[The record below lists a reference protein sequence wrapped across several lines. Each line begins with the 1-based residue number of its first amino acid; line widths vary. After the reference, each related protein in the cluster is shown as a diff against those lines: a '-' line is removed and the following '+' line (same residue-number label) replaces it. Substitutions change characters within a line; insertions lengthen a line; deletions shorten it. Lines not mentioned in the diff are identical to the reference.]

1 MEADIIGL
9 NKILDCI
16 KGSSFTKLAV
26 YRYPQNSG
34 NIPVFE
40 KLNAKSN
47 HELVKDFNEWGK
59 NIDNS
64 VIYEINLFDNVL
76 VSFDEN
82 GQEKLK
88 RDNAKNGKAKFYIQF
103 KKDSNNN
110 NYSNNSNNT
119 DMATIVG
126 LVSENLRKSQE
137 DNLILKELAEL
148 KNKITIMEEDED
160 EEEETGLAGLKPE
173 NIGQFI
179 SALQMLSGNNSKPT
193 TSVIN
198 GVMEEK
204 KENIKKAIGI
214 LYKYD
219 PDLDQ
224 DLLKLSSLAENNNAT
239 FKMLLTTLRNM

>member
-47 HELVKDFNEWGK
+47 HELVKEFNEWGK

-110 NYSNNSNNT
+110 NYSNGSNNT

-179 SALQMLSGNNSKPT
+179 SALQMLSGNVSKPT
-193 TSVIN
+193 TTVIN

>member
-103 KKDSNNN
+103 KKDTNNN
-110 NYSNNSNNT
+110 SYSNGSNT

-137 DNLILKELAEL
+137 DNLILKELADL
-148 KNKITIMEEDED
+148 KSKITIMEEEEE

-179 SALQMLSGNNSKPT
+179 SALQMLSGNKSQPT

-224 DLLKLSSLAENNNAT
+224 DLLKLSNLAENNNAT

>member
-103 KKDSNNN
+103 KKDTNNN
-110 NYSNNSNNT
+110 SYSNGSNT

-137 DNLILKELAEL
+137 DNLILKELADL
-148 KNKITIMEEDED
+148 KSKITIMEEEEE
-160 EEEETGLAGLKPE
+160 EEEETGLAGLKAE

-179 SALQMLSGNNSKPT
+179 SALQMLSGNKSQPT

-214 LYKYD
+214 LYKHD